1 MNPMKHIIVLLTVA
15 AVGCGAGIA
24 FAHGLAQLSSELPS
38 PGLTPSSPFY
48 FLDRLGETIQ
58 EFFTFSPEGKAKLQV
73 EFANERIAELHVTLE
88 VRGSKD
94 PGVDVALERLHENI
108 AKANDILEE
117 EKLNGKD
124 VTETEEFVD
133 NGFEEAKNELEN
145 IFNDQMESLDMK
157 ESELEDSL
165 QQAVEIGDKDK
176 SEELSKELSD
186 IKSERESLEAKEEEG
201 TANDQSLEEEL
212 DSIDKLEKEIQGVD
226 K

>member
-1 MNPMKHIIVLLTVA
+1 MKHIIIFLLTFAVVSVCGVA
-15 AVGCGAGIA
+15 L
-24 FAHGLAQLSSELPS
+24 AHPAINLPS
-38 PGLTPSSPFY
+38 PGLIPSSPFY
-48 FLDRLGETIQ
+48 FLDRLGEAIQ

-94 PGVDVALERLHENI
+94 PGVDVALESVHENI
-108 AKANDILEE
+108 NKAKDILEE
-117 EKLNGKD
+117 EKLKGKD
-124 VTETEEFVD
+124 VAETEDLVD
-133 NGFEEAKNELEN
+133 NGFEEAKNELDN

-157 ESELEDSL
+157 ELDLEDSL

-186 IKSERESLEAKEEEG
+186 IKSERESLETKEEEDF
-201 TANDQSLEEEL
+201 TTDQSLEEEL
-212 DSIDKLEKEIQGVD
+212 DGIDKLEEETQSID